1 MGPSLRTLQLSSTI
15 PWLIPELRAVEFYSQ
30 GLANLISRAY
40 LDFSGFLSGMEL
52 HCRKSALT
60 FLKVC
65 LGGVANLNG
74 NIGGEGVG
82 IGQLSSVLL
91 THVDP
96 ALRRPEKEQIKV
108 GVARSKSKSCFAESS
123 LVGCLSV
130 KREVEPNRQR

>member
-1 MGPSLRTLQLSSTI
+1 
-15 PWLIPELRAVEFYSQ
+15 
-30 GLANLISRAY
+30 
-40 LDFSGFLSGMEL
+40 MEL

-74 NIGGEGVG
+74 NIGSEGVG

-108 GVARSKSKSCFAESS
+108 GNPFGPLS
-123 LVGCLSV
+123 LRFDSFPATLHTAH
-130 KREVEPNRQR
+130 